1 MHRPLVREIFVLH
14 HLPDVVGD
22 VRAEIA
28 SSQSQFAN
36 CHLGVTNVEKHQRL
50 DIIDVVNPEPFQ
62 LRLHHLQ
69 ELTVNALDVRND
81 F

>member
-14 HLPDVVGD
+14 HLPDVIGD

-36 CHLGVTNVEKHQRL
+36 CHLGVTNVEKHHCL
-50 DIIDVVNPEPFQ
+50 DIVDVVNPEPFQ
-62 LRLHHLQ
+62 LPASPPPGIDGECAR
-69 ELTVNALDVRND
+69 RKK
-81 F
+81 